1 MLVDQEARERI
12 ATDFETNL
20 LVEASA
26 GSGKTYALVQRLVN
40 GLVAGV
46 YRVGE
51 LAVVTFTRKAAAEL
65 SGRLRLALQAEN
77 SPAAES
83 ALENIEK
90 MFVGTV
96 HSFCARLIREHPV
109 QAGISPGFRE
119 LEEAEDLLLSR
130 RVLRL
135 EFEKPEGR
143 RLQALL
149 AEFGIET
156 KELIPALQM
165 MSEHG
170 ELDYPFEDLERPD
183 LVAGWSR
190 IDEFGGYLET
200 QLPECDE
207 AEPSCKLLV
216 ASRSLLNLRSV
227 ASRDSS
233 RDFLRA
239 LGEWESEPKP
249 VKKYWGEKRAD
260 QNLRLDAVLEK
271 VTEFRQWV
279 EDELGCWRAFLYGQ
293 CVPFLLKVREACQL
307 ERQRSGLVN
316 FNDLLRLSC
325 KLVRDSVVRAEIQ
338 QRWRRVFVDEFQD
351 TDPMQAEL
359 FFLMSSRD
367 VEQGDW
373 SRCQLRAGSLFLV
386 GDPKQSIYR
395 FRRAD
400 IETYNTARRRIV
412 ETNGGVLSLETS
424 FRSTPALCD
433 WINSSFQALLPEQPT
448 AQQARFGSVSSSQQP
463 QPLKKPAVSRLL
475 QAGPHNQCSQ
485 SEAREIA
492 KLILEWIQQGFSP
505 SDFMILT
512 ARKSELVH
520 YQQAL
525 AEVGIACEASLDPME
540 LSLAGKELLRFF
552 EVLANPDD
560 RIALVGVLRG
570 GLFGH
575 SDSELFAHFQNL
587 GCPAV
592 EETLQFLRELRESM
606 RTLPPGSAAHF
617 AVGRLGLQGEEVSA
631 LVGYFRQRGQQGLT
645 LAQAVRELWEIG
657 SIPRIPGL
665 GGAGPGQTES
675 QTQSG
680 VMGPGALPLVMNV
693 HKAKGL
699 EARVV
704 ILAAPTVGLPTYA
717 EHTVYKGEGAL
728 CLRRNRK
735 PLAHPIDWNQLEQ
748 RELEFVVAEQR
759 RLLYVAATR
768 AREHLIV
775 GQWDG
780 SHGSVI
786 RPWAL
791 LEPFLSD
798 CEILVPTAQAPLETG
813 AQGRGAVEIEA
824 SALLPS
830 WRRLSVSGHSGQTG
844 QLSLEGSGPGGAAWG
859 DLIHRLLEQMVKRP
873 SLTRDELA
881 RLARWYLLE
890 TPELQE
896 HLEEVLD
903 CLERI
908 RQSEFWARVLAAGQ
922 RLVEV
927 PFGHRT
933 GNDYLFGIVDLAL
946 AGTEGWSIV
955 DYKTDRKRLEDLVA
969 SYARQVNQYAESWSE
984 VGGQAVDYAGI
995 FGVREGQLSADV
1007 RK

>member
-1 MLVDQEARERI
+1 MLVDQAARLRI
-12 ATDFETNL
+12 ASDFETNL

-40 GLVAGV
+40 GLSAGV
-46 YRVGE
+46 YGVDE

-65 SGRLRLALQAEN
+65 SGRLRLALQAEG
-77 SPAAES
+77 SAMAER

-149 AEFGIET
+149 AEFGIEPR
-156 KELIPALQM
+156 ELITALKA

-170 ELDYPFEDLERPD
+170 ELEYPFEDLERPD
-183 LVAGWSR
+183 LAAGWSR
-190 IDEFGGYLET
+190 IDEFGSYLET

-216 ASRSLLNLRSV
+216 AGRSLLNLRSV

-239 LGEWESEPKP
+239 LGEWESEPK
-249 VKKYWGEKRAD
+249 VIKKYWGQKRAD
-260 QNLRLDAVLEK
+260 QNQRLEAVLEK

-279 EDELGCWRAFLYGQ
+279 EGELDCWRAFLYGQ
-293 CVPFLLKVREACQL
+293 CIPFLLKVRDACQL
-307 ERQRSGLVN
+307 ERLRSGLVN

-325 KLVRDSVVRAEIQ
+325 KLVRNPAVRAEIQ

-359 FFLMSSRD
+359 FFLMSSSQVD
-367 VEQGDW
+367 ELDW
-373 SRCQLRAGSLFLV
+373 TRCELRAGSLFLV

-433 WINSSFQALLPEQPT
+433 WINSGFQALLPEQPT
-448 AQQARFGSVSSSQQP
+448 AQQARFGSVASSQP
-463 QPLKKPAVSRLL
+463 AKPLRKPAVSRLL
-475 QAGPHNQCSQ
+475 QSGPHSQCSE
-485 SEAREIA
+485 SEAGEIA
-492 KLILEWIQQGFSP
+492 KLILDWIQQGFSP
-505 SDFMILT
+505 DDFMILT
-512 ARKSELVH
+512 ARKSELPH

-525 AEVGIACEASLDPME
+525 AAVGIACQASLDPME

-575 SDSELFAHFQNL
+575 SDSELFSHFQNL

-606 RTLPPGSAAHF
+606 RALPLGSAAQL
-617 AVGRLGLQGEEVSA
+617 AVGQLGLQGEEVSA

-645 LAQAVRELWEIG
+645 LSQAVRELWELG
-657 SIPRIPGL
+657 LVPRQPS
-665 GGAGPGQTES
+665 GADE
-675 QTQSG
+675 G
-680 VMGPGALPLVMNV
+680 VRVMNV

-699 EARVV
+699 EAGVV
-704 ILAAPTVGLPTYA
+704 ILAAPTAGLPTYA
-717 EHTVYKGEGAL
+717 EHTICQGGGAL

-735 PLAHPIDWNQLEQ
+735 ALAHPIHWNELEQ

-780 SHGSVI
+780 NHASVI

-798 CEILVPTAQAPLETG
+798 CEILATTAQAPLETG
-813 AQGRGAVEIEA
+813 GQSRSNVEIEA

-830 WRRLSVSGHSGQTG
+830 WRRLSVSGHSGNAG
-844 QLSLEGSGPGGAAWG
+844 QMWLEGGGPGGVAWG

-890 TPELQE
+890 TPDLQE

-946 AGTEGWSIV
+946 EGTEGWSIV

-969 SYARQVNQYAESWSE
+969 SYARQVNQYAESWAE

-995 FGVREGQLSADV
+995 FGVREGLLSADV
-1007 RK
+1007 RQ

>member
-1 MLVDQEARERI
+1 MLVDQAARERI
-12 ATDFETNL
+12 VSDFETNL

-40 GLVAGV
+40 GLSAGV
-46 YRVGE
+46 YGVDE

-65 SGRLRLALQAEN
+65 SGRLRLALQAEG
-77 SPAAES
+77 SAMAER

-135 EFEKPEGR
+135 QFEKPEGR

-156 KELIPALQM
+156 KDLIPALQA

-170 ELDYPFEDLERPD
+170 ELEYPCVDLERPD
-183 LVAGWSR
+183 LEAGWSR
-190 IDEFGGYLET
+190 IDEFGDYLAT

-207 AEPSCKLLV
+207 AEPTCKLLV
-216 ASRSLLNLRSV
+216 AGRSLLNLRSS
-227 ASRDSS
+227 AQRESTRDM
-233 RDFLRA
+233 LRT
-239 LGEWESEPKP
+239 LGDWESEPKP

-279 EDELGCWRAFLYGQ
+279 EAELVCWRAYLYGQ
-293 CVPFLLKVREACQL
+293 CIPFLLNVRDACQL
-307 ERQRSGLVN
+307 ERLRSGLVN

-325 KLVRDSVVRAEIQ
+325 KLVRNPVVRSEIQ

-359 FFLMSSRD
+359 FFLMSSSQAD
-367 VEQGDW
+367 ELDW
-373 SRCQLRAGSLFLV
+373 TRCELRAGSLFLV

-400 IETYNTARRRIV
+400 IETYNTARRRII

-433 WINSSFQALLPEQPT
+433 WINSGFQALLPEQPT

-475 QAGPHNQCSQ
+475 QTGQHNQCSH
-485 SEAREIA
+485 SEAGEIA
-492 KLILEWIQQGFSP
+492 KLILEWMQQGFSP
-505 SDFMILT
+505 DDFMILT
-512 ARKSELVH
+512 ARKSELPH

-525 AEVGIACEASLDPME
+525 AAVGIACQASLDPME

-570 GLFGH
+570 GLFGQ

-606 RTLPPGSAAHF
+606 RALPLGSAAHL

-645 LAQAVRELWEIG
+645 LAQAVRELWELG
-657 SIPRIPGL
+657 LVPREP
-665 GGAGPGQTES
+665 
-675 QTQSG
+675 SG
-680 VMGPGALPLVMNV
+680 VEQGVRIMNV

-735 PLAHPIDWNQLEQ
+735 PLAHPIDWSQLEQ
-748 RELEFVVAEQR
+748 RELKFVVAEQR

-780 SHGSVI
+780 NHGSVI

-791 LEPFLSD
+791 LEPFLTD
-798 CEILVPTAQAPLETG
+798 CEILVPSAQAPLET
-813 AQGRGAVEIEA
+813 RLDSRHTSELEA

-830 WRRLSVSGHSGQTG
+830 WRRLSVTGHSGQTG
-844 QLSLEGSGPGGAAWG
+844 QLSLEGSGPGGAARG
-859 DLIHRLLEQMVKRP
+859 DLIHRLLEQMVTRP

-890 TPELQE
+890 TPDLQD

-903 CLERI
+903 CLDRI
-908 RQSEFWARVLAAGQ
+908 RQSDFWARVLAAGQ

-969 SYARQVNQYAESWSE
+969 SYARQVNQYAESWAE